1 MRIIVTGGNGQ
12 LGKSLKKMVVNYKDN
27 SSATDISQKVI
38 PNIKFTDISSL
49 DITDPEQCAQYFQN
63 NPCDFLINC
72 AAYTNVREAEKNAD
86 TAFAINTK
94 GVENLAHSSL
104 KYHFKIIH
112 ISTDYVFDGCKLT
125 PYKESA
131 GTNPLNVYG
140 VTKLS
145 GEECLMKI
153 NPDSII
159 IRTSWLY
166 SEFGGN
172 FFDIISKK
180 ASSGHVINVVS
191 DQIGTPTY
199 ASDLAEVIL
208 RIISG
213 DNWRSGLYHYSNEG
227 STSWYGFAKEIYRL
241 MNRDTELVRP
251 VTSEN
256 YGVDVKRPAYSVLD
270 KTKIKETFN
279 ITIPDWESSLKKL
292 AWK

>member
-27 SSATDISQKVI
+27 SSTTDISQKVI

-49 DITDPEQCAQYFQN
+49 DITDPEQCSQYFHN
-63 NPCDFLINC
+63 NPCNFLINC

-104 KYHFKIIH
+104 KYNFKIIH

-140 VTKLS
+140 MTKLS

-172 FFDIISKK
+172 FFDTISKK
-180 ASSGHVINVVS
+180 ASSGEVINVVS